1 MKARDT
7 TLRFRDGVPADAQ
20 RIADLGRQTFTETFD
35 GVYKR
40 SDLDSYLGTYF
51 SPDRVGRDLE
61 NPDYDYRVAEAQSG
75 LAGYAKI
82 GPVHLQGI
90 MLDDEDLQL
99 HRLYV
104 REARQGVG
112 VGGILL
118 SWCIGRAKDRGANDL
133 WLGVSSQNKKAI
145 GVYEGR
151 GFEAAGTHTI
161 QVGETRDE
169 ELIMRLSLSNSKN
182 APQPAPQASAGV

>member
-35 GVYKR
+35 SVYKR

-82 GPVHLQGI
+82 GPVHLKGI

-118 SWCIGRAKDRGANDL
+118 SWCIGRAKDRGASDL
-133 WLGVSSQNKKAI
+133 WLGVSSQNEKAI

-151 GFEAAGTHTI
+151 GFEAAGTHQI
-161 QVGETRDE
+161 QVGEARDE
-169 ELIMRLSLSNSKN
+169 ELIMRLSLAKKGK
-182 APQPAPQASAGV
+182 PAPETSEAGAGV